1 MARSLLVPIV
11 LTAGVLALTGCTAS
25 APVTSK
31 AASAQINKASC
42 AGVQVLVDFA
52 GLGAE
57 PIDSCIEV
65 SAETAASQIAELAGL
80 TTQGTGDYGDAIV
93 CRVNGEPQATD
104 TVQVTSGSYTEDCAD
119 MPSADAYWSVW
130 VRTNG
135 VWDYAPVGFNE
146 LTLAPGQAVAL
157 LYDVNNAV
165 TAPAQ

>member
-1 MARSLLVPIV
+1 MARLFLFPIV
-11 LTAGVLALTGCTAS
+11 LTAAALALTGCVAS
-25 APVTSK
+25 APETST
-31 AASAQINKASC
+31 AASAEINNASC

-52 GLGAE
+52 DLGAD
-57 PIDSCIEV
+57 PIDSCVDV
-65 SAETAASQIAELAGL
+65 SEETPAAQVAELAGL

-104 TVQVTSGSYTEDCAD
+104 TVQLTSGSYTEDCAD